1 MRPLAR
7 KDLALHLVRL
17 SVLTV
22 LMVVFARFSLVAAT
36 PFAVLLFLA
45 AFAMTHDT
53 THGALRIPG
62 RLNEIALS
70 LSAAVMLMSGHALR
84 RTHLEHHKHPLA
96 EGDIEG
102 EAARY
107 PFLVAVLLS
116 PRTTVRWTTESYR
129 LAHPR
134 ERRAI
139 VVETFATTAATVLLL
154 LGGSALGHLYVAT
167 ALAMRLFMGVWASNL
182 THRTPHWLFVCARP
196 FEKLGSVLA
205 KSLVHHELHHRHPA
219 IPCARLG
226 EAC

>member
-1 MRPLAR
+1 MRPVAR
-7 KDLALHLVRL
+7 RDLALHLARL

-22 LMVVFARFSLVAAT
+22 LMVVSARFCLFAAT

-84 RTHLEHHKHPLA
+84 RSHLEHHKHPLA
-96 EGDIEG
+96 DGDIEG

-107 PFLVAVLLS
+107 PFHVALLLS
-116 PRTTVRWTTESYR
+116 PRTTIRWTTESYR

-139 VVETFATTAATVLLL
+139 VVETFATTAITVLLL
-154 LGGSALGHLYVAT
+154 VTGSAVCQLYVAT
-167 ALAMRLFMGVWASNL
+167 ALTMRLFMGVWASNL
-182 THRTPHWLFVCARP
+182 THRTPHWLVACARP

-205 KSLVHHELHHRHPA
+205 KSLVHHELHHRRPA
-219 IPCARLG
+219 IPCARLAA
-226 EAC
+226 EC